1 MDKLTQIYEG
11 KYKRIYKTE
20 NEAEY
25 LIEYKDNVPVFGVE
39 RRYSEGM
46 INNKVTNHF
55 MRLLEEKG
63 IRTHFLREVSD
74 NETIIRKLRIF
85 PIEFVIRNVAA
96 GSLIKRFGFPEGKK
110 LHKTILEFSYKDERL
125 GDPYV
130 NKYHIAAMELCEAY
144 ELEFMEKT
152 ALRVNEILCE
162 YMENIGIT
170 LVDFKL
176 EFGKDENGEIFLADE
191 ISTESGRMWD
201 SKTGEK
207 LDKDR
212 FRRNTDDVDILEE
225 TYHRLIGK

>member
-1 MDKLTQIYEG
+1 MDKLGQIYEG
-11 KYKRIYKTE
+11 KYKRIFKTE
-20 NEAEY
+20 NESEY
-25 LIEYKDNVPVFGVE
+25 LIEYKDDVPVFGIE

-46 INNKVTNHF
+46 INNKVTNHI

-63 IRTHFLREVSD
+63 IATHYIREVSD

-85 PIEFVIRNVAA
+85 PIEIIIRNVAA
-96 GSLIKRFGFPEGKK
+96 GSLVKRFGFPEGKK
-110 LHKTILEFSYKDERL
+110 LSRTILEFSYKDERL

-130 NKYHIAAMELCEAY
+130 NKYHIAAMAVCSES
-144 ELEFMEKT
+144 ELEYMEKT
-152 ALRVNEILCE
+152 ALRVNEILSG

-170 LVDFKL
+170 LVDCKL
-176 EFGKDENGEIFLADE
+176 EFGKDEDGNIFLADE
-191 ISTESGRMWD
+191 ISPESCRLWD